1 MATQNKNL
9 SLFNKPEIPSAKG
22 MRFGIVVANWN
33 GEITNNLL
41 TGVKSTLL
49 ECGASEK
56 NITII
61 EVPGSFELVFG
72 AKLLSKKK
80 LDAIICLGSVIK
92 GETKHFDFVCNA
104 VSLGIKDLNIAQIGH
119 PILRNKTKDIPI
131 NDIKSN
137 NTQKIIEK
145 MIQTMRKHN
154 GAGLAANQI
163 YEPIR
168 ICIIEVLDNP
178 RYKHLNTIPL
188 KILINPKVI
197 IKKDTATFNSYEGC
211 LSVPNLRGKVRRYNS
226 INVTYY
232 TMDAKKITENI
243 KGLESIVY
251 QHEIDHLDGYLFTDK
266 VEDNSTLVTYE
277 NYQKYYEE
285 EYKKELEKFNNIAEN
300 LS

>member
-1 MATQNKNL
+1 MFK
-9 SLFNKPEIPSAKG
+9 
-22 MRFGIVVANWN
+22 
-33 GEITNNLL
+33 
-41 TGVKSTLL
+41 
-49 ECGASEK
+49 
-56 NITII
+56 
-61 EVPGSFELVFG
+61 
-72 AKLLSKKK
+72 
-80 LDAIICLGSVIK
+80 
-92 GETKHFDFVCNA
+92 DF
-104 VSLGIKDLNIAQIGH
+104 NIAQIGH

-131 NDIKSN
+131 NEIKSE

-145 MIQTMRKHN
+145 MIKTMRKHN

-188 KILINPKVI
+188 KVLINPKVI

-211 LSVPNLRGKVRRYNS
+211 LSVPNLRGKVKRYNT

-232 TMDAKKITENI
+232 TKDAKKITEDI

-285 EYKKELEKFNNIAEN
+285 EYKKELENFNSIAKN

>member
-1 MATQNKNL
+1 MFK
-9 SLFNKPEIPSAKG
+9 
-22 MRFGIVVANWN
+22 
-33 GEITNNLL
+33 
-41 TGVKSTLL
+41 
-49 ECGASEK
+49 
-56 NITII
+56 
-61 EVPGSFELVFG
+61 
-72 AKLLSKKK
+72 
-80 LDAIICLGSVIK
+80 
-92 GETKHFDFVCNA
+92 DF
-104 VSLGIKDLNIAQIGH
+104 NIAQIGH

-131 NDIKSN
+131 NEIKSE
-137 NTQKIIEK
+137 NTKKIIEK
-145 MIQTMRKHN
+145 MIKTMRKHN

-188 KILINPKVI
+188 KVLINPKVI

-211 LSVPNLRGKVRRYNS
+211 LSVPNLRGKVKRYNT

-232 TMDAKKITENI
+232 TKDAKKITEDI

-251 QHEIDHLDGYLFTDK
+251 QHEIDHLHGYLFTDN

-285 EYKKELEKFNNIAEN
+285 EYKKELENFNSIAAN

>member
-1 MATQNKNL
+1 MFK
-9 SLFNKPEIPSAKG
+9 
-22 MRFGIVVANWN
+22 
-33 GEITNNLL
+33 
-41 TGVKSTLL
+41 
-49 ECGASEK
+49 
-56 NITII
+56 
-61 EVPGSFELVFG
+61 
-72 AKLLSKKK
+72 
-80 LDAIICLGSVIK
+80 
-92 GETKHFDFVCNA
+92 DF
-104 VSLGIKDLNIAQIGH
+104 NIAQIGH

-131 NDIKSN
+131 NEIKSE
-137 NTQKIIEK
+137 NTKKIIEK
-145 MIQTMRKHN
+145 MIKTMRMHN

-188 KILINPKVI
+188 KVLINPKVI

-211 LSVPNLRGKVRRYNS
+211 LSVPNLRGKVKRYNT

-232 TMDAKKITENI
+232 NMDAKKITEDI

-251 QHEIDHLDGYLFTDK
+251 QHEIDHLNGYLFTDK

-285 EYKKELEKFNNIAEN
+285 GYKKELENFNSIAEN

>member
-1 MATQNKNL
+1 M
-9 SLFNKPEIPSAKG
+9 F
-22 MRFGIVVANWN
+22 
-33 GEITNNLL
+33 
-41 TGVKSTLL
+41 
-49 ECGASEK
+49 
-56 NITII
+56 
-61 EVPGSFELVFG
+61 
-72 AKLLSKKK
+72 
-80 LDAIICLGSVIK
+80 
-92 GETKHFDFVCNA
+92 
-104 VSLGIKDLNIAQIGH
+104 KDLNIAQIGH

-131 NDIKSN
+131 NDIKSD
-137 NTQKIIEK
+137 NTKKIIEK
-145 MIQTMRKHN
+145 MIKTMRKHN

-188 KILINPKVI
+188 KVLINPKVI

-211 LSVPNLRGKVRRYNS
+211 LSVPNLRGKVKRYNT

-232 TMDAKKITENI
+232 TMDAKKITEDI

-285 EYKKELEKFNNIAEN
+285 GYKKELENFISSAEN

>member
-1 MATQNKNL
+1 M
-9 SLFNKPEIPSAKG
+9 
-22 MRFGIVVANWN
+22 
-33 GEITNNLL
+33 
-41 TGVKSTLL
+41 
-49 ECGASEK
+49 
-56 NITII
+56 
-61 EVPGSFELVFG
+61 
-72 AKLLSKKK
+72 
-80 LDAIICLGSVIK
+80 
-92 GETKHFDFVCNA
+92 
-104 VSLGIKDLNIAQIGH
+104 IKDLNIAQIGH

-131 NDIKSN
+131 NDIKSD

-145 MIQTMRKHN
+145 MIKTMRKHN

-188 KILINPKVI
+188 KVLINPKVI

-211 LSVPNLRGKVRRYNS
+211 LSVPNLRGKVKRYNT

-232 TMDAKKITENI
+232 NMDAKKITEDI

-285 EYKKELEKFNNIAEN
+285 EYKKELENFNSIAEN

>member
-1 MATQNKNL
+1 MFK
-9 SLFNKPEIPSAKG
+9 
-22 MRFGIVVANWN
+22 
-33 GEITNNLL
+33 
-41 TGVKSTLL
+41 
-49 ECGASEK
+49 
-56 NITII
+56 
-61 EVPGSFELVFG
+61 
-72 AKLLSKKK
+72 
-80 LDAIICLGSVIK
+80 
-92 GETKHFDFVCNA
+92 DF
-104 VSLGIKDLNIAQIGH
+104 NIAQIGH

-131 NDIKSN
+131 NEITSE

-145 MIQTMRKHN
+145 MIKTMRKHN

-188 KILINPKVI
+188 KVLINPKII

-211 LSVPNLRGKVRRYNS
+211 LSVPNLRGKVKRYNT

-232 TMDAKKITENI
+232 NMDAKKITEDI

-251 QHEIDHLDGYLFTDK
+251 QHEIDHLHGYLFTDK

-285 EYKKELEKFNNIAEN
+285 EYKKELENFNSIAEN

>member
-1 MATQNKNL
+1 MFK
-9 SLFNKPEIPSAKG
+9 
-22 MRFGIVVANWN
+22 
-33 GEITNNLL
+33 
-41 TGVKSTLL
+41 
-49 ECGASEK
+49 
-56 NITII
+56 
-61 EVPGSFELVFG
+61 
-72 AKLLSKKK
+72 
-80 LDAIICLGSVIK
+80 
-92 GETKHFDFVCNA
+92 DF
-104 VSLGIKDLNIAQIGH
+104 NIAQIGH
-119 PILRNKTKDIPI
+119 PILRNKTKDVPI
-131 NDIKSN
+131 NEIKSE
-137 NTQKIIEK
+137 NTKKIIEK
-145 MIQTMRKHN
+145 MIKTMRIHN

-163 YEPIR
+163 YEPIS
-168 ICIIEVLDNP
+168 ICIIEVLDNL

-188 KILINPKVI
+188 KVLINPKVI
-197 IKKDTATFNSYEGC
+197 IKKDSATFNSYEGC

-285 EYKKELEKFNNIAEN
+285 EYKKELEKFNSIAEN

>member
-1 MATQNKNL
+1 MFK
-9 SLFNKPEIPSAKG
+9 
-22 MRFGIVVANWN
+22 
-33 GEITNNLL
+33 
-41 TGVKSTLL
+41 
-49 ECGASEK
+49 
-56 NITII
+56 
-61 EVPGSFELVFG
+61 
-72 AKLLSKKK
+72 
-80 LDAIICLGSVIK
+80 
-92 GETKHFDFVCNA
+92 DF
-104 VSLGIKDLNIAQIGH
+104 NIAQIGH

-131 NDIKSN
+131 NEIKSE

-145 MIQTMRKHN
+145 MIKTMRKHN

-163 YEPIR
+163 YEPLR

-178 RYKHLNTIPL
+178 RYKHLNSIPL
-188 KILINPKVI
+188 KVLINPKVI

-211 LSVPNLRGKVRRYNS
+211 LSVPNLRGKVKRYNT

-232 TMDAKKITENI
+232 NMDAKKITENI

-285 EYKKELEKFNNIAEN
+285 EYKKELENFNSIAEN

>member
-1 MATQNKNL
+1 MFK
-9 SLFNKPEIPSAKG
+9 
-22 MRFGIVVANWN
+22 
-33 GEITNNLL
+33 
-41 TGVKSTLL
+41 
-49 ECGASEK
+49 
-56 NITII
+56 
-61 EVPGSFELVFG
+61 
-72 AKLLSKKK
+72 
-80 LDAIICLGSVIK
+80 
-92 GETKHFDFVCNA
+92 DF
-104 VSLGIKDLNIAQIGH
+104 NIAQIGH

-131 NDIKSN
+131 NEINSE

-145 MIQTMRKHN
+145 MIKTMRMHN

-163 YEPIR
+163 YEPVR

-178 RYKHLNTIPL
+178 RYKYLNTIPL
-188 KILINPKVI
+188 KVLINPKII

-211 LSVPNLRGKVRRYNS
+211 LSVPNLRGKVKRYNT

-232 TMDAKKITENI
+232 NMDAKKITEDI

-285 EYKKELEKFNNIAEN
+285 TYKKELENFNNIAEN

>member
-1 MATQNKNL
+1 MFK
-9 SLFNKPEIPSAKG
+9 
-22 MRFGIVVANWN
+22 
-33 GEITNNLL
+33 
-41 TGVKSTLL
+41 
-49 ECGASEK
+49 
-56 NITII
+56 
-61 EVPGSFELVFG
+61 
-72 AKLLSKKK
+72 
-80 LDAIICLGSVIK
+80 
-92 GETKHFDFVCNA
+92 DF
-104 VSLGIKDLNIAQIGH
+104 NIAQIGH

-131 NDIKSN
+131 NEIKTE
-137 NTQKIIEK
+137 NTKKIIEK
-145 MIQTMRKHN
+145 MIKTMRKHN

-188 KILINPKVI
+188 KVLINPKVI
-197 IKKDTATFNSYEGC
+197 IKKDSATFNSYEGC
-211 LSVPNLRGKVRRYNS
+211 LSVPNLRGKVKRYNT

-232 TMDAKKITENI
+232 TMDAKKITEDI

-285 EYKKELEKFNNIAEN
+285 EYKKELENFNSIAEN
-300 LS
+300 LA

>member
-1 MATQNKNL
+1 M
-9 SLFNKPEIPSAKG
+9 FN
-22 MRFGIVVANWN
+22 
-33 GEITNNLL
+33 
-41 TGVKSTLL
+41 
-49 ECGASEK
+49 
-56 NITII
+56 
-61 EVPGSFELVFG
+61 
-72 AKLLSKKK
+72 
-80 LDAIICLGSVIK
+80 
-92 GETKHFDFVCNA
+92 DF
-104 VSLGIKDLNIAQIGH
+104 NIAQIGH

-131 NDIKSN
+131 NEIKSE

-145 MIQTMRKHN
+145 MIKTMRKHN

-188 KILINPKVI
+188 KVLINPKVI

-211 LSVPNLRGKVRRYNS
+211 LSVPNLRGKVKRYNT

-232 TMDAKKITENI
+232 TKDAKKITEDI

-285 EYKKELEKFNNIAEN
+285 EYKKELENFNSIAVN

>member
-1 MATQNKNL
+1 MFK
-9 SLFNKPEIPSAKG
+9 
-22 MRFGIVVANWN
+22 
-33 GEITNNLL
+33 
-41 TGVKSTLL
+41 
-49 ECGASEK
+49 
-56 NITII
+56 
-61 EVPGSFELVFG
+61 
-72 AKLLSKKK
+72 
-80 LDAIICLGSVIK
+80 
-92 GETKHFDFVCNA
+92 DF
-104 VSLGIKDLNIAQIGH
+104 NIAQIGH

-131 NDIKSN
+131 NDIKSD

-145 MIQTMRKHN
+145 MIKTMRKHN

-188 KILINPKVI
+188 KVLINPKVI

-232 TMDAKKITENI
+232 TMDAKKVTENI

-285 EYKKELEKFNNIAEN
+285 EYKKELENFNSIAEN

>member
-1 MATQNKNL
+1 MFK
-9 SLFNKPEIPSAKG
+9 
-22 MRFGIVVANWN
+22 
-33 GEITNNLL
+33 
-41 TGVKSTLL
+41 
-49 ECGASEK
+49 
-56 NITII
+56 
-61 EVPGSFELVFG
+61 
-72 AKLLSKKK
+72 
-80 LDAIICLGSVIK
+80 
-92 GETKHFDFVCNA
+92 DF
-104 VSLGIKDLNIAQIGH
+104 NIAQIGH

-131 NDIKSN
+131 NEIKSE

-145 MIQTMRKHN
+145 MIKTMRKHN

-163 YEPIR
+163 YEPIS

-178 RYKHLNTIPL
+178 RYEHLNTIPL
-188 KILINPKVI
+188 KVLINPKVI

-211 LSVPNLRGKVRRYNS
+211 LSVPNLRGKVKRYNTIS
-226 INVTYY
+226 VTYY

-285 EYKKELEKFNNIAEN
+285 GYKKELKNFNSIAEN

>member
-1 MATQNKNL
+1 MFK
-9 SLFNKPEIPSAKG
+9 
-22 MRFGIVVANWN
+22 
-33 GEITNNLL
+33 
-41 TGVKSTLL
+41 
-49 ECGASEK
+49 
-56 NITII
+56 
-61 EVPGSFELVFG
+61 
-72 AKLLSKKK
+72 
-80 LDAIICLGSVIK
+80 
-92 GETKHFDFVCNA
+92 DF
-104 VSLGIKDLNIAQIGH
+104 NIAQIGH

-131 NDIKSN
+131 NEIKSE

-145 MIQTMRKHN
+145 MIKTMRKHN

-211 LSVPNLRGKVRRYNS
+211 LSVPNLRGKVKRYNT

-285 EYKKELEKFNNIAEN
+285 EYKKELENFNSIAEN

>member
-1 MATQNKNL
+1 MFK
-9 SLFNKPEIPSAKG
+9 
-22 MRFGIVVANWN
+22 
-33 GEITNNLL
+33 
-41 TGVKSTLL
+41 
-49 ECGASEK
+49 
-56 NITII
+56 
-61 EVPGSFELVFG
+61 
-72 AKLLSKKK
+72 
-80 LDAIICLGSVIK
+80 
-92 GETKHFDFVCNA
+92 DF
-104 VSLGIKDLNIAQIGH
+104 NIAQIGH

-131 NDIKSN
+131 NEIKSE

-145 MIQTMRKHN
+145 MIKTMRKHN

-188 KILINPKVI
+188 KVLINPKVI

-211 LSVPNLRGKVRRYNS
+211 LSVPNLRGKVKRYNT

-285 EYKKELEKFNNIAEN
+285 EYKKELENFNSIAES

>member
-1 MATQNKNL
+1 M
-9 SLFNKPEIPSAKG
+9 
-22 MRFGIVVANWN
+22 
-33 GEITNNLL
+33 
-41 TGVKSTLL
+41 
-49 ECGASEK
+49 
-56 NITII
+56 
-61 EVPGSFELVFG
+61 
-72 AKLLSKKK
+72 
-80 LDAIICLGSVIK
+80 
-92 GETKHFDFVCNA
+92 
-104 VSLGIKDLNIAQIGH
+104 IKDLNIAQIGH

-131 NDIKSN
+131 NEIKSE

-145 MIQTMRKHN
+145 MIKTMRKHN

-163 YEPIR
+163 YESIR

-178 RYKHLNTIPL
+178 RYKHLNPIPL
-188 KILINPKVI
+188 KVLINPKVI

-211 LSVPNLRGKVRRYNS
+211 LSVPNLRGKVKRYNT

-232 TMDAKKITENI
+232 NMDAKKITEDI

-285 EYKKELEKFNNIAEN
+285 GYKKELENFNSIAEN

>member
-1 MATQNKNL
+1 MFK
-9 SLFNKPEIPSAKG
+9 
-22 MRFGIVVANWN
+22 
-33 GEITNNLL
+33 
-41 TGVKSTLL
+41 
-49 ECGASEK
+49 
-56 NITII
+56 
-61 EVPGSFELVFG
+61 
-72 AKLLSKKK
+72 
-80 LDAIICLGSVIK
+80 
-92 GETKHFDFVCNA
+92 DF
-104 VSLGIKDLNIAQIGH
+104 NIAQIGH

-131 NDIKSN
+131 NEINSE

-145 MIQTMRKHN
+145 MIKTMRKHN

-188 KILINPKVI
+188 KVLINPKVI

-211 LSVPNLRGKVRRYNS
+211 LSVPNLRGKVKRYNT

-232 TMDAKKITENI
+232 TKDAKKITEDI

-285 EYKKELEKFNNIAEN
+285 EYKKELENFNSIAKN

>member
-1 MATQNKNL
+1 MFK
-9 SLFNKPEIPSAKG
+9 
-22 MRFGIVVANWN
+22 
-33 GEITNNLL
+33 
-41 TGVKSTLL
+41 
-49 ECGASEK
+49 
-56 NITII
+56 
-61 EVPGSFELVFG
+61 
-72 AKLLSKKK
+72 
-80 LDAIICLGSVIK
+80 
-92 GETKHFDFVCNA
+92 DF
-104 VSLGIKDLNIAQIGH
+104 NIAQIGH

-131 NDIKSN
+131 NEIKSE
-137 NTQKIIEK
+137 NTKKIIEK
-145 MIQTMRKHN
+145 MIKTMRKHN

-188 KILINPKVI
+188 KVLINPKVI
-197 IKKDTATFNSYEGC
+197 IKKDSATFNSYEGC
-211 LSVPNLRGKVRRYNS
+211 LSVPNLRGKVKRYNT

-285 EYKKELEKFNNIAEN
+285 EYKKELENFNSIAVN

>member
-1 MATQNKNL
+1 M
-9 SLFNKPEIPSAKG
+9 
-22 MRFGIVVANWN
+22 
-33 GEITNNLL
+33 
-41 TGVKSTLL
+41 
-49 ECGASEK
+49 
-56 NITII
+56 
-61 EVPGSFELVFG
+61 
-72 AKLLSKKK
+72 
-80 LDAIICLGSVIK
+80 
-92 GETKHFDFVCNA
+92 FDDF
-104 VSLGIKDLNIAQIGH
+104 NIAQIGH

-131 NDIKSN
+131 NEIKSE

-145 MIQTMRKHN
+145 MIKTMRKHN

-188 KILINPKVI
+188 KVLINPKVI
-197 IKKDTATFNSYEGC
+197 IKKGTATFNSYEGC
-211 LSVPNLRGKVRRYNS
+211 LSVPNLRGKVKRYNT

-232 TMDAKKITENI
+232 TMNAKKITEDI

-285 EYKKELEKFNNIAEN
+285 EYKKELENFNSNAEN

>member
-1 MATQNKNL
+1 MFK
-9 SLFNKPEIPSAKG
+9 
-22 MRFGIVVANWN
+22 
-33 GEITNNLL
+33 
-41 TGVKSTLL
+41 
-49 ECGASEK
+49 
-56 NITII
+56 
-61 EVPGSFELVFG
+61 
-72 AKLLSKKK
+72 
-80 LDAIICLGSVIK
+80 
-92 GETKHFDFVCNA
+92 DF
-104 VSLGIKDLNIAQIGH
+104 NIAQIGH

-131 NDIKSN
+131 NEIKSE

-145 MIQTMRKHN
+145 MIKTMRKHN

-188 KILINPKVI
+188 KILINPRVI

-232 TMDAKKITENI
+232 TMAAKKITENI

-266 VEDNSTLVTYE
+266 VEDNSTLVTYG

-285 EYKKELEKFNNIAEN
+285 EYKKELENFNSIAEK

>member
-1 MATQNKNL
+1 MFK
-9 SLFNKPEIPSAKG
+9 
-22 MRFGIVVANWN
+22 
-33 GEITNNLL
+33 
-41 TGVKSTLL
+41 
-49 ECGASEK
+49 
-56 NITII
+56 
-61 EVPGSFELVFG
+61 
-72 AKLLSKKK
+72 
-80 LDAIICLGSVIK
+80 
-92 GETKHFDFVCNA
+92 DF
-104 VSLGIKDLNIAQIGH
+104 NIAQIGH

-131 NDIKSN
+131 NEIKSKS
-137 NTQKIIEK
+137 TKKIIEK
-145 MIQTMRKHN
+145 MIKTMRKYN

-188 KILINPKVI
+188 KVLINPKVI
-197 IKKDTATFNSYEGC
+197 IKKDSATFNSYEGC
-211 LSVPNLRGKVRRYNS
+211 LSVPNLRGKVKRYNT

-232 TMDAKKITENI
+232 TKDAKKITEDI

-285 EYKKELEKFNNIAEN
+285 EYKKELENFNSIAVN

>member
-1 MATQNKNL
+1 MFK
-9 SLFNKPEIPSAKG
+9 
-22 MRFGIVVANWN
+22 
-33 GEITNNLL
+33 
-41 TGVKSTLL
+41 
-49 ECGASEK
+49 
-56 NITII
+56 
-61 EVPGSFELVFG
+61 
-72 AKLLSKKK
+72 
-80 LDAIICLGSVIK
+80 
-92 GETKHFDFVCNA
+92 DF
-104 VSLGIKDLNIAQIGH
+104 NIAQIGH

-131 NDIKSN
+131 NEIKSE
-137 NTQKIIEK
+137 NTKKIIEK
-145 MIQTMRKHN
+145 MIKTMRKHN

-188 KILINPKVI
+188 KVLINPKVI

-211 LSVPNLRGKVRRYNS
+211 LSVPNLRGKVKRYNT

-232 TMDAKKITENI
+232 TMDAKKITEDI

-285 EYKKELEKFNNIAEN
+285 EYKKELENFNSIAVN

>member
-1 MATQNKNL
+1 MFK
-9 SLFNKPEIPSAKG
+9 
-22 MRFGIVVANWN
+22 
-33 GEITNNLL
+33 
-41 TGVKSTLL
+41 
-49 ECGASEK
+49 
-56 NITII
+56 
-61 EVPGSFELVFG
+61 
-72 AKLLSKKK
+72 
-80 LDAIICLGSVIK
+80 
-92 GETKHFDFVCNA
+92 DF
-104 VSLGIKDLNIAQIGH
+104 NIAQIGH
-119 PILRNKTKDIPI
+119 PILRNKTKDISI
-131 NDIKSN
+131 NEIKSE
-137 NTQKIIEK
+137 NTKKIIEK
-145 MIQTMRKHN
+145 MIKTMRKHN

-188 KILINPKVI
+188 KVLINPKVI

-211 LSVPNLRGKVRRYNS
+211 LSVPNLRGKVKRYNT

-232 TMDAKKITENI
+232 TMDAKKITEDI

-285 EYKKELEKFNNIAEN
+285 EYKKELENFNSIADN

>member
-1 MATQNKNL
+1 M
-9 SLFNKPEIPSAKG
+9 F
-22 MRFGIVVANWN
+22 
-33 GEITNNLL
+33 
-41 TGVKSTLL
+41 
-49 ECGASEK
+49 
-56 NITII
+56 
-61 EVPGSFELVFG
+61 
-72 AKLLSKKK
+72 
-80 LDAIICLGSVIK
+80 
-92 GETKHFDFVCNA
+92 
-104 VSLGIKDLNIAQIGH
+104 KDLNIAQIGH

-131 NDIKSN
+131 NDIKSD
-137 NTQKIIEK
+137 NTHKIIEK
-145 MIQTMRKHN
+145 MIKTMRKHN

-188 KILINPKVI
+188 KILINPRVI

-285 EYKKELEKFNNIAEN
+285 EYKKELENFNSIAEN

>member
-1 MATQNKNL
+1 MFK
-9 SLFNKPEIPSAKG
+9 
-22 MRFGIVVANWN
+22 
-33 GEITNNLL
+33 
-41 TGVKSTLL
+41 
-49 ECGASEK
+49 
-56 NITII
+56 
-61 EVPGSFELVFG
+61 
-72 AKLLSKKK
+72 
-80 LDAIICLGSVIK
+80 
-92 GETKHFDFVCNA
+92 DF
-104 VSLGIKDLNIAQIGH
+104 NIAQIGH

-131 NDIKSN
+131 NEIKSE
-137 NTQKIIEK
+137 NTKKIIEK
-145 MIQTMRKHN
+145 MIKTMRMHN

-188 KILINPKVI
+188 KVLINPKLI

-211 LSVPNLRGKVRRYNS
+211 LSVPNLRGKVKRYNT

-232 TMDAKKITENI
+232 TMEAKKITEDI

-285 EYKKELEKFNNIAEN
+285 EYKKELENFNSTAEN

>member
-1 MATQNKNL
+1 MFK
-9 SLFNKPEIPSAKG
+9 
-22 MRFGIVVANWN
+22 
-33 GEITNNLL
+33 
-41 TGVKSTLL
+41 
-49 ECGASEK
+49 
-56 NITII
+56 
-61 EVPGSFELVFG
+61 
-72 AKLLSKKK
+72 
-80 LDAIICLGSVIK
+80 
-92 GETKHFDFVCNA
+92 DF
-104 VSLGIKDLNIAQIGH
+104 NIAQIGH

-131 NDIKSN
+131 NEIKSE

-145 MIQTMRKHN
+145 MIKTMRKYN

-188 KILINPKVI
+188 KVLINPKII

-211 LSVPNLRGKVRRYNS
+211 LSVPNLRGKVKRYNT

-232 TMDAKKITENI
+232 NKDAKKITEDI

-285 EYKKELEKFNNIAEN
+285 GYKKELENFNSIAEN

>member
-1 MATQNKNL
+1 M
-9 SLFNKPEIPSAKG
+9 F
-22 MRFGIVVANWN
+22 
-33 GEITNNLL
+33 
-41 TGVKSTLL
+41 
-49 ECGASEK
+49 
-56 NITII
+56 
-61 EVPGSFELVFG
+61 
-72 AKLLSKKK
+72 
-80 LDAIICLGSVIK
+80 
-92 GETKHFDFVCNA
+92 
-104 VSLGIKDLNIAQIGH
+104 KDLNIAQIGH

-131 NDIKSN
+131 NDIKSD
-137 NTQKIIEK
+137 NTKKIIEK
-145 MIQTMRKHN
+145 MIKTMRKHN

-188 KILINPKVI
+188 KVLINPKVI

-211 LSVPNLRGKVRRYNS
+211 LSVPNLRGKVKRYNT

-285 EYKKELEKFNNIAEN
+285 GYKKELENFNNIAEN

>member
-1 MATQNKNL
+1 MFK
-9 SLFNKPEIPSAKG
+9 
-22 MRFGIVVANWN
+22 
-33 GEITNNLL
+33 
-41 TGVKSTLL
+41 
-49 ECGASEK
+49 
-56 NITII
+56 
-61 EVPGSFELVFG
+61 
-72 AKLLSKKK
+72 
-80 LDAIICLGSVIK
+80 
-92 GETKHFDFVCNA
+92 DF
-104 VSLGIKDLNIAQIGH
+104 NIAQIGH

-131 NDIKSN
+131 NEIKTE
-137 NTQKIIEK
+137 NTKKIIEK
-145 MIQTMRKHN
+145 MIKTMRKHN

-188 KILINPKVI
+188 KVLINPKVI
-197 IKKDTATFNSYEGC
+197 IKKDSTTFNSYEGC
-211 LSVPNLRGKVRRYNS
+211 LSVPNLRGKVKRYNT

-232 TMDAKKITENI
+232 NMDAKKITEDI

-251 QHEIDHLDGYLFTDK
+251 QHEIDHLHGFLFTDK

-285 EYKKELEKFNNIAEN
+285 EYKKELENFNSIAEN

>member
-1 MATQNKNL
+1 MFK
-9 SLFNKPEIPSAKG
+9 
-22 MRFGIVVANWN
+22 
-33 GEITNNLL
+33 
-41 TGVKSTLL
+41 
-49 ECGASEK
+49 
-56 NITII
+56 
-61 EVPGSFELVFG
+61 
-72 AKLLSKKK
+72 
-80 LDAIICLGSVIK
+80 
-92 GETKHFDFVCNA
+92 DF
-104 VSLGIKDLNIAQIGH
+104 NIAQIGH

-131 NDIKSN
+131 NEIKSE

-145 MIQTMRKHN
+145 MIKTMRKHN

-188 KILINPKVI
+188 KVLINPKLI

-211 LSVPNLRGKVRRYNS
+211 LSVPNLRGKVKRYNT

-232 TMDAKKITENI
+232 TMDAKKITEDI

-266 VEDNSTLVTYE
+266 VEDNSTLVTYG

-285 EYKKELEKFNNIAEN
+285 EYKKELENFNSIAEN

>member
-1 MATQNKNL
+1 M
-9 SLFNKPEIPSAKG
+9 F
-22 MRFGIVVANWN
+22 
-33 GEITNNLL
+33 
-41 TGVKSTLL
+41 
-49 ECGASEK
+49 
-56 NITII
+56 
-61 EVPGSFELVFG
+61 
-72 AKLLSKKK
+72 
-80 LDAIICLGSVIK
+80 
-92 GETKHFDFVCNA
+92 
-104 VSLGIKDLNIAQIGH
+104 KDLNIAQIGH
-119 PILRNKTKDIPI
+119 PILRSKTKDIPI
-131 NDIKSN
+131 NEIKSE
-137 NTQKIIEK
+137 NTHKIIEK
-145 MIQTMRKHN
+145 MINTMREHN

-188 KILINPKVI
+188 KVLINPKIV

-211 LSVPNLRGKVRRYNS
+211 LSVPNLRGKVKRYNT

-232 TMDAKKITENI
+232 TMDAKKITEDI

-277 NYQKYYEE
+277 NYKKYYEE
-285 EYKKELEKFNNIAEN
+285 GYKKELENFNSISEN

>member
-1 MATQNKNL
+1 MFK
-9 SLFNKPEIPSAKG
+9 
-22 MRFGIVVANWN
+22 
-33 GEITNNLL
+33 
-41 TGVKSTLL
+41 
-49 ECGASEK
+49 
-56 NITII
+56 
-61 EVPGSFELVFG
+61 
-72 AKLLSKKK
+72 
-80 LDAIICLGSVIK
+80 
-92 GETKHFDFVCNA
+92 DF
-104 VSLGIKDLNIAQIGH
+104 NIAQIGH

-131 NDIKSN
+131 NEIKSE
-137 NTQKIIEK
+137 NTKKIIEK
-145 MIQTMRKHN
+145 MIKTMRKHN

-188 KILINPKVI
+188 KVLINPKVI
-197 IKKDTATFNSYEGC
+197 IKKDSATFNSYEGC
-211 LSVPNLRGKVRRYNS
+211 LSVPNLRGKVKRYNT

-232 TMDAKKITENI
+232 NMDAKKITEDI

-285 EYKKELEKFNNIAEN
+285 EYKKELENFNSIAVN

>member
-1 MATQNKNL
+1 MFK
-9 SLFNKPEIPSAKG
+9 
-22 MRFGIVVANWN
+22 
-33 GEITNNLL
+33 
-41 TGVKSTLL
+41 
-49 ECGASEK
+49 
-56 NITII
+56 
-61 EVPGSFELVFG
+61 
-72 AKLLSKKK
+72 
-80 LDAIICLGSVIK
+80 
-92 GETKHFDFVCNA
+92 DF
-104 VSLGIKDLNIAQIGH
+104 NIAQIGH

-131 NDIKSN
+131 NEIKSE

-145 MIQTMRKHN
+145 MIKTMRKHN

-188 KILINPKVI
+188 KVLINPKVI
-197 IKKDTATFNSYEGC
+197 IKKDSATFNSYEGC
-211 LSVPNLRGKVRRYNS
+211 LSVPNLRGKVKRYNT

-285 EYKKELEKFNNIAEN
+285 EYKKELENFNSIAVN